1 MWCTT
6 DRRKYNRKKRGS
18 SSTGACSLGGIKIL
32 SLDIIAGGRDH
43 FGDHFEVGI
52 TTIYKITITG
62 VVRTFDSS
70 NLTVRD
76 VMGGGKGRECVEVWG
91 LEVD

>member
-1 MWCTT
+1 M
-6 DRRKYNRKKRGS
+6 
-18 SSTGACSLGGIKIL
+18 GGIKIL

-76 VMGGGKGRECVEVWG
+76 VMGGGEGKGKKEKRGKGNDKERKIRKKKKRK
-91 LEVD
+91 